1 MAQLAELPLSSPII
15 LNLYTSFVVAITAA
29 LAIWG
34 PAILTAALERAREI
48 TGSSSSGEENTE
60 DKEDENKD
68 KENKD
73 EDKSEEEKNKK
84 WKRKNQIW

>member
-48 TGSSSSGEENTE
+48 AGSSSSEEENTE